1 MRPDNLANNNY
12 RRQQALSEA
21 RMERS
26 QALIDITEGLLEPWD
41 VILEACQPHGIAFR
55 KISLHQLL
63 LARPHAGDPAAKRDL
78 HRLSVLLELQ
88 DDSSRTI
95 GWLIDPRAGQRRLHA
110 WLELHRQ
117 RTSPWDGFPLAPGR

>member
-1 MRPDNLANNNY
+1 VRPDNLANNNY

-41 VILEACQPHGIAFR
+41 VILEACQPQGIAFR
-55 KISLHQLL
+55 KISLRQLL
-63 LARPHAGDPAAKRDL
+63 LARPHLGEAAVKRDL
-78 HRLSVLLELQ
+78 YRLAVLLGLEH
-88 DDSSRTI
+88 DPSWTI

-110 WLELHRQ
+110 WLELHRD
-117 RTSPWDGFPLAPGR
+117 RTPPWNGFPLAPR